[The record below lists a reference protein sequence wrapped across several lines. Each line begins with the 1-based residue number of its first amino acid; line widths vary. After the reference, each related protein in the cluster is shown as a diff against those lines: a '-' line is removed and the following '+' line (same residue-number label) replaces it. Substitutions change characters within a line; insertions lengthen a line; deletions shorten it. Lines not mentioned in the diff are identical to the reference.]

1 MNGLDVIR
9 GVVDTLKSEEVLRM
23 EFEKQISGST
33 EQRNIDP
40 KQISSGSGTM
50 ENTPYSV
57 PGMVANLLN
66 DIPNPDR
73 NGLVLL
79 WAYNIDKIYSGREDG
94 MMDFVKL
101 LYQLGEIQYS
111 KGDKGKKGKKKKDEG
126 SSGATDVFDIKAED
140 MGLTSMR
147 PQSMSNTSDSEYE
160 RIVRFVNTCMI
171 PSIDSFQKRWSA
183 GILYKTVN
191 FRNLALNLLKGV
203 REVMI
208 INQSL

>member
-9 GVVDTLKSEEVLRM
+9 GVVDTLKSEEVLRV
-23 EFEKQISGST
+23 EFEKQVSGSV

-50 ENTPYSV
+50 ESTPFSV
-57 PGMVANLLN
+57 PGLIANMLN
-66 DIPNPDR
+66 EIPNPDR
-73 NGLVLL
+73 NGLILL
-79 WAYNIDKIYSGREDG
+79 WAYNIDKIYSGREVG
-94 MMDFVKL
+94 MMDFIKH

-111 KGDKGKKGKKKKDEG
+111 KGDRGKKGKKKKDEA
-126 SSGATDVFDIKAED
+126 SGATEAFDIKAED
-140 MGLTSMR
+140 MGLTTER

-160 RIVRFVNTCMI
+160 RVVRFVNACMI

-191 FRNLALNLLKGV
+191 FKNLALNLLKGV